1 MESKKP
7 SIPDLRTREFMRPR
21 RRPAVSIPDGVSFA
35 DFDPATAPRSPI
47 LCELISDQLRT
58 GVSNPELVG
67 SGDGLFDGDSA
78 DIDITSQYG
87 YDRFDRIHAGVDS
100 TALGVMA
107 DASSIAPAASESA
120 PASAPAPAP
129 QPSES

>member
-1 MESKKP
+1 
-7 SIPDLRTREFMRPR
+7 MRPR
-21 RRPAVSIPDGVSFA
+21 RRPAVDIPDGVSFA
-35 DFDPATAPRSPI
+35 DFDPSTAPRASI

-67 SGDGLFDGDSA
+67 SGDGLFDGDTA
-78 DIDITSQYG
+78 DMDVTAQYG

-107 DASSIAPAASESA
+107 DASSVAPLTPE
-120 PASAPAPAP
+120 PAPAPAP
-129 QPSES
+129 QPTEP